1 MAAIEAVIFD
11 YGGVLSTT
19 PFAGIAEFER
29 QMGYPEKS
37 LAQLL
42 FGKGAS
48 PQGPTE
54 AIPDHDW
61 HLLETGRLTLDEF
74 HERLASRSAAALG
87 KPLDLGVYAQFL
99 RDLGVGVHWM
109 VVHRVRE
116 LRAEGYRTAILTNN
130 IKEWGR
136 YWKESIP
143 LDLFD
148 VVVDSCDVGLR
159 KPDPAIFRLTCE
171 RLGVAPEAAVLVDL
185 PNSRKSSL
193 FNALTGANAVV
204 APHPFS
210 TTETTVGIAQVP
222 DDRLWKLAEMSE
234 SRKVVPAGVEFVD
247 IAALA
252 KGASTGEG
260 LGNKFLG
267 SLREVDAL
275 VYVLRAFDDPA
286 VATATGGDPDP
297 AEDLATLEF
306 ELVLAHLA
314 AVQGRLHRQGKAAR
328 GD

>member
-1 MAAIEAVIFD
+1 MTAIEAVIFD

-29 QMGYPEKS
+29 RMGYPERS

-54 AIPDHDW
+54 AIPEHDW

-74 HERLASRSAAALG
+74 HERLVARSEAALG
-87 KPLDLGVYAQFL
+87 ERLDLGVYAQFL
-99 RDLGVGVHWM
+99 RDLGVGIHWM

-148 VVVDSCDVGLR
+148 VIVDSCDVGIR
-159 KPDPAIFRLTCE
+159 KPDPEIFRLTCE
-171 RLGVAPEAAVLVDL
+171 RLRVAPEGAVFLDDTRRHV
-185 PNSRKSSL
+185 
-193 FNALTGANAVV
+193 
-204 APHPFS
+204 
-210 TTETTVGIAQVP
+210 ETARTVGLHGILVRDP
-222 DDRLWKLAEMSE
+222 W
-234 SRKVVPAGVEFVD
+234 
-247 IAALA
+247 AALA
-252 KGASTGEG
+252 E
-260 LGNKFLG
+260 L
-267 SLREVDAL
+267 DAI
-275 VYVLRAFDDPA
+275 
-286 VATATGGDPDP
+286 
-297 AEDLATLEF
+297 LE
-306 ELVLAHLA
+306 A
-314 AVQGRLHRQGKAAR
+314 AAA
-328 GD
+328 

>member
-1 MAAIEAVIFD
+1 MGGIEAVIFD

-29 QMGYPEKS
+29 QMGCPEKS

-99 RDLGVGVHWM
+99 RELGVGVHWM
-109 VVHRVRE
+109 MVHRVRE
-116 LRAEGYRTAILTNN
+116 LRAEGYGTAILTNN

-143 LDLFD
+143 LELFD
-148 VVVDSCDVGLR
+148 VVVDSCEVGMR

-171 RLGVAPEAAVLVDL
+171 RLGVAPEAAVFLDDTRRHVE
-185 PNSRKSSL
+185 SAR
-193 FNALTGANAVV
+193 
-204 APHPFS
+204 
-210 TTETTVGIAQVP
+210 TVGLHAILVADP
-222 DDRLWKLAEMSE
+222 L
-234 SRKVVPAGVEFVD
+234 
-247 IAALA
+247 AALA
-252 KGASTGEG
+252 E
-260 LGNKFLG
+260 L
-267 SLREVDAL
+267 DAIL
-275 VYVLRAFDDPA
+275 Q
-286 VATATGGDPDP
+286 
-297 AEDLATLEF
+297 
-306 ELVLAHLA
+306 A
-314 AVQGRLHRQGKAAR
+314 AAA
-328 GD
+328 

>member
-29 QMGYPEKS
+29 QMGYPERS
-37 LAQLL
+37 LSQLL

-74 HERLASRSAAALG
+74 HDRLAARSEAALG

-99 RDLGVGVHWM
+99 RELGVGVHWM

-116 LRAEGYRTAILTNN
+116 LRAAGYRTAILTNN
-130 IKEWGR
+130 VKEWGP

-143 LDLFD
+143 LELFD

-171 RLGVAPEAAVLVDL
+171 RLGVAPEVAVFLDDTRRHVEAARALGLPAVL
-185 PNSRKSSL
+185 
-193 FNALTGANAVV
+193 G
-204 APHPFS
+204 
-210 TTETTVGIAQVP
+210 
-222 DDRLWKLAEMSE
+222 
-234 SRKVVPAGVEFVD
+234 
-247 IAALA
+247 
-252 KGASTGEG
+252 
-260 LGNKFLG
+260 
-267 SLREVDAL
+267 
-275 VYVLRAFDDPA
+275 
-286 VATATGGDPDP
+286 PDP
-297 AEDLATLEF
+297 WAAPS
-306 ELVLAHLA
+306 ELDTIPEAPPA
-314 AVQGRLHRQGKAAR
+314 
-328 GD
+328 